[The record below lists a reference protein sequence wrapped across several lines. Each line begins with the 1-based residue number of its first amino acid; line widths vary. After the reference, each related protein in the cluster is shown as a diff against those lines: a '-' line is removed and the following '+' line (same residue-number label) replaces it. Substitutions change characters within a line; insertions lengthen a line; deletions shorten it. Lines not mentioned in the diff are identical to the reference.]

1 MAEGA
6 TTFAGMV
13 GKEPAEAKDAILQIN
28 GALTV
33 VVVEAGEPA
42 TLDHVADRVRI
53 ILGEDGKVA
62 ADPIV
67 G

>member
-13 GKEPAEAKDAILQIN
+13 GKEPAEAKDAILQTN

-33 VVVEAGEPA
+33 VIVEAGEPA

>member
-1 MAEGA
+1 
-6 TTFAGMV
+6 
-13 GKEPAEAKDAILQIN
+13 L
-28 GALTV
+28 
-33 VVVEAGEPA
+33 EAGEPA

-62 ADPIV
+62 ADPTV